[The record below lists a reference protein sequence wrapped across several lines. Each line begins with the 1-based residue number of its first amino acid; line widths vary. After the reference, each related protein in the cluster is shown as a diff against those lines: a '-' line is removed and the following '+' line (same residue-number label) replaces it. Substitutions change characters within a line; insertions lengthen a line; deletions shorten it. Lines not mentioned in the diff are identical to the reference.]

1 MPRYFFHLTDG
12 TIELTDSTGVEL
24 PGIASM
30 RQHATE
36 QIRKLS
42 DAVPKHKIAIWSKW
56 KIIAVDSTGNK
67 VFEIGVCT
75 PTNESNL
82 HPSLCAKLPQ
92 ASKL

>member
-12 TIELTDSTGVEL
+12 TIEFTNSTGIEL

-42 DAVPKHKIAIWSKW
+42 DAIPKHTIAIWSKW
-56 KIIAVDSTGNK
+56 KIIAVDSAGNK
-67 VFEIGVCT
+67 VVEIGVST
-75 PTNESNL
+75 PTEESNL
-82 HPSLCAKLPQ
+82 HPSLCAKSPK